1 MFCLLLTLGLASGSL
16 ISCGDD
22 ENVPNN
28 PTSPEIFA
36 SLHGVVSDSDNGE
49 PIVNASVVLSPGGKS
64 KTTGSDGR
72 YEFNDL
78 DPQQYTIT
86 VQKTG
91 YQTNRK
97 VITAVIGETAE
108 GNVTLTNIQ

>member
-1 MFCLLLTLGLASGSL
+1 MKKTTSFLCVALLMAVCASCSSTVPDIYATLY
-16 ISCGDD
+16 
-22 ENVPNN
+22 
-28 PTSPEIFA
+28 
-36 SLHGVVSDSDNGE
+36 GVVSDSETSD
-49 PIVNASVVLSPGGKS
+49 PIANASVVLSPGGKS

-78 DPQQYTIT
+78 DATQYTIT

-97 VITAVIGETAE
+97 TVSAVSAE
-108 GNVTLTNIQ
+108 QTEANIPLTKSN